1 MLVFDSLIVT
11 PGSQNLY
18 QWQYPYPDSVDQN
31 ATWYQIQQLK
41 TPEEQATGTETY
53 PGELRWGDLGTNNA
67 REMTFYLWL
76 LKHMIK
82 DEYLVRKKGDIVAEQ
97 EGDLWQS

>member
-1 MLVFDSLIVT
+1 MIVFDELVVT
-11 PGSQNLY
+11 TGAQDLY
-18 QWQYPYPDSVDQN
+18 RWQYPYPATVDQE
-31 ATWYQIQQLK
+31 ATWNRILELR
-41 TPEEQATGTETY
+41 TPEEQETGTETY

-82 DEYLVRKKGDIVAEQ
+82 DEYLVQKE
-97 EGDLWQS
+97 EGT